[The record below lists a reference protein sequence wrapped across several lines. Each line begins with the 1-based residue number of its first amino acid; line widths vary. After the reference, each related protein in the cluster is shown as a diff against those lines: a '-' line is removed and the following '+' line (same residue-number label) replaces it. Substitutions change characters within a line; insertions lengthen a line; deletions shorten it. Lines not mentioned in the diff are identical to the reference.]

1 MNDYNMDSEYVTADE
16 YIRPTQLDRIEAKLD
31 TLLAGQAEV
40 MAWKAELEEAL
51 QAFQSGGMMSIMGK
65 MFGK

>member
-1 MNDYNMDSEYVTADE
+1 MNVEV
-16 YIRPTQLDRIEAKLD
+16 PTPIEDAMLKQLERIESKID
-31 TLLAGQAEV
+31 ILLAGQAEV